1 MKRKGIKSMAVVNR
15 ASRMVE
21 RRSELLLN
29 EAYVTLVKA
38 AKANGITVEE
48 LIEQRKKVAKKKSA
62 KK

>member
-29 EAYVTLVKA
+29 EAYVTLVRA
-38 AKANGITVEE
+38 AKANG
-48 LIEQRKKVAKKKSA
+48 LQLKN
-62 KK
+62 